1 MRVGWPEPIG
11 EGINVAGKLK
21 TAKLDSDPETAAPD
35 TSEFRRMFDEPGHIV
50 RRLHQISVSLFL
62 DQVRGLDVT
71 QVQFA
76 ALIAIEAFPGIDQ
89 TSLAKAVALDRT
101 TISNVVRRLQH
112 KALIRRERR
121 NRRTNA
127 LYVTG
132 AGRAMI
138 QAVSPRAA
146 EVGKKLLAP
155 LSPQEQADLMT
166 LLRKLVYAN
175 NTLSRAPFELVKP
188 VEDENAGT

>member
-1 MRVGWPEPIG
+1 MNRVTIEWDKELT
-11 EGINVAGKLK
+11 GKI
-21 TAKLDSDPETAAPD
+21 ETAAPGEARD
-35 TSEFRRMFDEPGHIV
+35 DAGIGTSEFRRMFTEAGHIV
-50 RRLHQISVSLFL
+50 RRLHQISVSIFL

-76 ALIAIEAFPGIDQ
+76 ALVAIEAFPGIDQ
-89 TSLAKAVALDRT
+89 TSLAKAIALDRT
-101 TISNVVRRLQH
+101 TISNVVRRLQE

-127 LYVTG
+127 LYLTG

-146 EVGKKLLAP
+146 DVGEKLLAP
-155 LSPQEQADLMT
+155 LSPAERETLME
-166 LLRKLVYAN
+166 LLGKLVYEN
-175 NTLSRAPFELVKP
+175 NSLSRAPFEMVQAVDGRAHKR
-188 VEDENAGT
+188 

>member
-1 MRVGWPEPIG
+1 M
-11 EGINVAGKLK
+11 AGKLK
-21 TAKLDSDPETAAPD
+21 AAALNDPPRATESG
-35 TSEFRRMFDEPGHIV
+35 TSEFRKMFEEPGHVV

-76 ALIAIEAFPGIDQ
+76 ALVAIEAFPGIDQ

-127 LYVTG
+127 LYITG
-132 AGRAMI
+132 AGRAMV

-146 EVGKKLLAP
+146 EVGRKLLAP
-155 LSPQEQADLMT
+155 LSPQEQSDLMA
-166 LLRKLVYAN
+166 LLGKLVYEN
-175 NTLSRAPFELVKP
+175 NALSRAPFELVKP
-188 VEDENAGT
+188 VEDGDDVS

>member
-1 MRVGWPEPIG
+1 
-11 EGINVAGKLK
+11 VAGKLK
-21 TAKLDSDPETAAPD
+21 AATLNASPGTAESG
-35 TSEFRRMFDEPGHIV
+35 TSEFRKMFDEAGHIV

-76 ALIAIEAFPGIDQ
+76 ALVAIEAFPGIDQ

-101 TISNVVRRLQH
+101 TISNVVRRLQQ